1 MALAALDGV
10 TAMVK
15 ESSDKRTA
23 VWAAFAGVAGAA
35 IGAGITS
42 GFSYLSHQYDLD
54 AKMIEL
60 SVGILRAEVTQETI
74 PLRQWAIDVMDKR
87 ANFHFD
93 QEQRAVL
100 LKQPLPFKAVEAPIL
115 DGPILEVLRTYGF
128 QPVPRWLEQELKRRL
143 EEQSKKPTAPGT
155 NDETNAPTPLA
166 SRRDAPARRPRGFHA
181 ASHGRRPCNASRR
194 RSSYLSSR
202 RCDEFVS
209 RGFTEASR
217 LRWRKVVSDALRIP
231 EHTL

>member
-1 MALAALDGV
+1 M
-10 TAMVK
+10 TAMAK

-42 GFSYLSHQYDLD
+42 GFGYLSHQYDLD

-100 LKQPLPFKAVEAPIL
+100 LKQPLPFKAVE
-115 DGPILEVLRTYGF
+115 GPILEVLRTHGF
-128 QPVPRWLEQELKRRL
+128 QPVPRWLEEELKRRL
-143 EEQSKKPTAPGT
+143 EEQSKKPP
-155 NDETNAPTPLA
+155 NNE
-166 SRRDAPARRPRGFHA
+166 R
-181 ASHGRRPCNASRR
+181 
-194 RSSYLSSR
+194 
-202 RCDEFVS
+202 
-209 RGFTEASR
+209 
-217 LRWRKVVSDALRIP
+217 
-231 EHTL
+231 